1 MRKFLKFEAPWCG
14 ACKQLDKI
22 LNKSDLPIEH
32 IDVDDDKNEALIE
45 KYKVKS
51 LPTIVLIDEDGNEIV
66 GFHGIVTLDKLKEA
80 YEAN

>member
-1 MRKFLKFEAPWCG
+1 MRKFLKFESPWCG
-14 ACKQLDKI
+14 ACKQLDKM

-80 YEAN
+80 YETH

>member
-1 MRKFLKFEAPWCG
+1 MRKFLKFEAHWCG

-80 YEAN
+80 YETH

>member
-1 MRKFLKFEAPWCG
+1 MRKFLKFEASWCG

-80 YEAN
+80 YETH